1 MRVLFYIRASCFC
14 VCDLV
19 CFCVLSGEE
28 RAPTAFVC
36 VSCSNSVRRAFVL
49 CFNLYTVLTRTNN
62 LPRHPGSPLTQQHA
76 LFHHRST
83 SLRYARTSSRS
94 LWLPSPRQHT
104 SLPSSLFTHSSLSFT
119 HLSQRPSASPMS
131 SVAFDRVYT
140 PRPIVATTTVS
151 EVGSYER
158 PPIRTRGRS
167 CNHRGGT
174 TESAPLRHGRA

>member
-28 RAPTAFVC
+28 GAHPPRLFVC
-36 VSCSNSVRRAFVL
+36 RVVIRCVGH
-49 CFNLYTVLTRTNN
+49 LYYALTCI
-62 LPRHPGSPLTQQHA
+62 
-76 LFHHRST
+76 RS
-83 SLRYARTSSRS
+83 SHARTTYLATRALHSLSNTHSFTIARPLCATHAPHSRS

-167 CNHRGGT
+167 LQPPRRDH
-174 TESAPLRHGRA
+174 